1 MWPDW
6 MIKSVIRLPGL
17 SCWNSWSIWKGYQI
31 IQKISVSLFW
41 ANFKYNFFKHE
52 RECFWIEVW
61 LERQGLNKWRACCTA
76 ATGESLRVLNEVQ
89 RTFEEAR
96 VKEWRACCT
105 SATGELLRVLNEV
118 QRTFEEA
125 RVKEVTG
132 LLHISDRLFTVELSR
147 VEAARGTLQPL
158 PLNF

>member
-17 SCWNSWSIWKGYQI
+17 SCWNYWSIWKGYQI

-76 ATGESLRVLNEVQ
+76 ATGE
-89 RTFEEAR
+89 
-96 VKEWRACCT
+96 
-105 SATGELLRVLNEV
+105 LLRVLNEV

-158 PLNF
+158 PIDYWMQQLFACGSGQRSSLALFLI